1 MQYTTEER
9 NKRREQLLRHMEM
22 KRRMMGFAVGIC
34 ILLGALISYAVLQQD
49 EIQRRYIYPFH
60 YRAMVEEY
68 SHRYQVDEYLVVA
81 MMKTESK
88 FRPEAESRT
97 GATGLLQLMPETAG
111 WIAEQLEDDGYAVEQ
126 MKEPEQNIRYGAW
139 YLRSLQEEF
148 QGNEVLMLAAYN
160 AGRGN
165 VLEWMEKNGWDYSFA
180 DANAIPYQETREY
193 VKRVL
198 ASRNKYQQLYEPQ
211 EKQ

>member
-34 ILLGALISYAVLQQD
+34 ILLGALISYTVLQQD

-60 YRAMVEEY
+60 YRGMVEEY
-68 SHRYQVDEYLVVA
+68 SQRYQVDEYLVVA

-88 FRPEAESRT
+88 FRPQAESAT

-111 WIAEQLEDDGYAVEQ
+111 WIAEQLEDGAYDVEKL
-126 MKEPEQNIRYGAW
+126 KEPEQNIRYGAW
-139 YLRSLQEEF
+139 YLSSLQQEF

-165 VLEWMEKNGWDYSFA
+165 VLEWMETNGWDYSFNDA
-180 DANAIPYQETREY
+180 DAIPYQETREY

-198 ASRNKYQQLYEPQ
+198 ASRNKYQQLYAG
-211 EKQ
+211 EKKQ